1 MTDAII
7 REAEPNDLPEIGRL
21 WRELQDS
28 SAAYEPRLTPNPQA
42 SAWFQS
48 YLHDQLD
55 NANCAVYVADLRAG
69 SSATPS
75 ARSCSARPCK
85 PRECGYIADL
95 CVHAEFRGRGL
106 GRRLYER
113 LRAWFLSRGIESIE
127 VQVVRANPASQTFW
141 RKMGFTDFLTHPAQR
156 FVGAALRAA
165 LSLKLENIMPTIA
178 ILPGDGIGPE
188 IMHEGVKVLQAA
200 AKKHDLHLD
209 LHEALVGGAAY
220 DATGHPLPPETLAL
234 AQRADAI
241 YLGAVGGPKY
251 DNIPDPNLRPE
262 RGALLPL
269 RQKLGLYANL
279 RPCVLYA
286 SLAAAC
292 PLRPDLVEGGFD
304 ILVVRELTGGLYFG
318 QPKGWEGDRALD
330 TCVYTRA
337 EITRIAH
344 VAFKAAEK
352 RPHRRVL
359 SVDKANVLETS
370 RLWRETV
377 THVAREY
384 RHVTLSHQLVDATAM
399 DLVRRPQ
406 SFDVIVTENLF
417 GDILSDEAAQ
427 LTGSLGMLPL
437 GVPGRTPDRR
447 RHVRPVRTVPR
458 QRPRHRRHRPGQP
471 PGHHP
476 LRRAAPAL
484 LPRCRGRRL

>member
-1 MTDAII
+1 M
-7 REAEPNDLPEIGRL
+7 
-21 WRELQDS
+21 
-28 SAAYEPRLTPNPQA
+28 
-42 SAWFQS
+42 
-48 YLHDQLD
+48 
-55 NANCAVYVADLRAG
+55 
-69 SSATPS
+69 
-75 ARSCSARPCK
+75 
-85 PRECGYIADL
+85 
-95 CVHAEFRGRGL
+95 
-106 GRRLYER
+106 
-113 LRAWFLSRGIESIE
+113 
-127 VQVVRANPASQTFW
+127 
-141 RKMGFTDFLTHPAQR
+141 
-156 FVGAALRAA
+156 
-165 LSLKLENIMPTIA
+165 
-178 ILPGDGIGPE
+178 
-188 IMHEGVKVLQAA
+188 
-200 AKKHDLHLD
+200 D

-251 DNIPDPNLRPE
+251 DAIPDPNLRPE

-330 TCVYTRA
+330 TCVYTRE

-352 RPHRRVL
+352 RPNRRVL

-377 THVAREY
+377 TQVAKEY
-384 RHVTLSHQLVDATAM
+384 PHVTLSHQLVDATAM

-427 LTGSLGMLPL
+427 LTGSLGMLPSASL
-437 GVPGRTPDRR
+437 GARQTEGGTFGLYEPSRT
-447 RHVRPVRTVPR
+447 
-458 QRPRHRRHRPGQP
+458 
-471 PGHHP
+471 
-476 LRRAAPAL
+476 AAPPTSPAPARPTRWPPSSPAPCSCATPSA
-484 LPRCRGRRL
+484 PRPPRRDIEHAVAHILQGGYRTRDIQENAHSNHVTCRQMGDLVAGIA